1 MAIILCCQHLV
12 NEVPNWHQVHVA
24 LIAQLEKEQEKVPEH
39 KKIRILSHDTKY
51 LQTWWQHFKERGS
64 VADGDRSGRPYKIS
78 KEEALKASEIVK
90 AGRLVAHNIRGKT
103 VEHLV
108 HYTSIAEAVRE
119 EPALQQLVT
128 DKDITPEQLLH
139 AMHIH
144 DPDLV
149 RRKIFFK
156 HSFTPD
162 QLEER
167 LQYARA
173 RLQHLKNIPFHPE
186 NIIFIDESSI
196 VINKSTKSD
205 VYVWCDKHDINFSDV
220 CPRKLPKEGSVTV
233 RFIVAVSAHPAFA
246 AKGGVVYMDFTTG
259 TTNIHRRH
267 NTKLDGSQLVGN
279 WQYRVSMLH
288 CVQPA
293 VAIKISVATAVGGQ
307 QQ

>member
-1 MAIILCCQHLV
+1 MAIILCCQLMV
-12 NEVPNWHQVHVA
+12 NEVPDWHQVHVA
-24 LIAQLEKEQEKVPEH
+24 LQGKLKECHRDHPDQEEVY
-39 KKIRILSHDTKY
+39 ILSNDTKY
-51 LQTWWQHFKERGS
+51 LQTWWQHFNKYGS
-64 VADGDRSGRPYKIS
+64 VADGARSGRPYKIS
-78 KEEALKASEIVK
+78 KEEALQASEIVK
-90 AGRLVAHNIRGKT
+90 AGRLVTRKVHGKT

-119 EPALQQLVT
+119 EPTLQQLVT

-139 AMHIH
+139 AMHVH

-149 RRKIFFK
+149 RRRIFFK

-167 LQYARA
+167 LQYAKA
-173 RLQHLKNIPFHPE
+173 RLHHLEKIPFHPQ

-196 VINKSTKSD
+196 VINKSTKSN

-259 TTNIHRRH
+259 TTDIHRRH
-267 NTKLDGSQLVGN
+267 NKLWDGPLLVGN
-279 WQYRVSMLH
+279 QKYRVSMLH

-293 VAIKISVATAVGGQ
+293 VAIKISVPTAVGGQ